1 MNKDEVLERSRKETK
16 NQDEMERDA
25 LAKAGQKACAIGGL
39 VCASIIVL
47 EAIFSDFANQ
57 VTFAAWAV
65 YLSMTGTMLL
75 VKYIR
80 LKKKHEL
87 VFGIL
92 QLAVAAIFFV
102 MYVIRL
108 VR

>member
-1 MNKDEVLERSRKETK
+1 MTKEEILEKSRQENK

-25 LAKAGQKACAIGGL
+25 MARAGKRACAVGGL
-39 VCASIIVL
+39 VCMAIIVL
-47 EAIFSDFANQ
+47 EAIFSDH
-57 VTFAAWAV
+57 VSMSTWAV

-87 VFGIL
+87 IFGVL
-92 QLAVAAIFFV
+92 ELALAAVFFV
-102 MYVIRL
+102 MFVIGL

>member
-1 MNKDEVLERSRKETK
+1 MERDEILKKSREE
-16 NQDEMERDA
+16 NHNRDEMERDT

-39 VCASIIVL
+39 VCAVVIIL
-47 EAIFSDFANQ
+47 EAFFADQ
-57 VTFAAWAV
+57 VNMSTWAV

-75 VKYIR
+75 VKYIK

-87 VFGIL
+87 IFGLL
-92 QLAVAAIFFV
+92 QLVLAAAFLV
-102 MYVIRL
+102 MYAIRL

>member
-1 MNKDEVLERSRKETK
+1 MNKNEILERSRKENK

-25 LAKAGQKACAIGGL
+25 FLKAGQRACAIGGL
-39 VCASIIVL
+39 VCMTIIIF
-47 EAIFSDFANQ
+47 EAVFSDHVNFSI
-57 VTFAAWAV
+57 WAV
-65 YLSMTGTMLL
+65 YLSMTGTMLM

-87 VFGIL
+87 IFGLL
-92 QLAVAAIFFV
+92 QLGLAVTFLI
-102 MYVIRL
+102 MYIVQL

>member
-1 MNKDEVLERSRKETK
+1 MNREEILEKSRQENK

-25 LAKAGQKACAIGGL
+25 LAKAGQRACAVGGI
-39 VCASIIVL
+39 VCALIIIF
-47 EAIFSDFANQ
+47 EALFVGQ
-57 VTFAAWAV
+57 VNMSTWAV

-75 VKYIR
+75 VKYTK

-87 VFGIL
+87 VFGL
-92 QLAVAAIFFV
+92 MQLALALAFLV
-102 MYVIRL
+102 MYVIQT

>member
-1 MNKDEVLERSRKETK
+1 MNREEILERSRKENK
-16 NQDEMERDA
+16 NQDEMEKDA
-25 LAKAGQKACAIGGL
+25 LAKAGQRACAIGGL
-39 VCASIIVL
+39 VCMVIILL
-47 EAIFSDFANQ
+47 ETIFAESVN
-57 VTFAAWAV
+57 VSTWAV

-75 VKYIR
+75 VKYLR

-87 VFGIL
+87 IFAVIQLIL
-92 QLAVAAIFFV
+92 AAVFFV